1 MINKFF
7 ACILCLFLSISVH
20 AQSDAAYTS
29 DIQKAANLYFEKNY
43 LQSAQAYMQ
52 AFANY
57 GGHGYTD
64 DRYTAA
70 CSWALAGN
78 NDSAFVQLMHITT
91 KGGFQNLDRLLI
103 DDDLEG
109 LHNDARWQ
117 QLLTLVKQ
125 NKEKNE
131 GPANKKQKSKSTTPT
146 KKNSAPIAPAKK

>member
-1 MINKFF
+1 MINKLF
-7 ACILCLFLSISVH
+7 ACILCLFLSISAQ
-20 AQSDAAYTS
+20 AQSDAVYTS

-43 LQSAQAYMQ
+43 LQSAQAYMH

-70 CSWALAGN
+70 CSWALAGT
-78 NDSAFVQLMHITT
+78 NDSAFAQLMHITT

-103 DDDLEG
+103 DDDLDG

-131 GPANKKQKSKSTTPT
+131 GPANKKQKTKSAPAMKKTTAPKSAT
-146 KKNSAPIAPAKK
+146 KK